1 MKIWYDKA
9 NDLWIITKKVGETE
23 IEVRIT
29 EWFKTEKGRL
39 IDIAVFVSKE
49 GESKESKENEFF
61 YDFEI
66 LNCRLMAK
74 QISEVCKEIFE
85 SYDSITGF
93 NIYAAVPK
101 ISSVFPKKSIDAYR
115 RKHGPER
122 KCSIYVKR
130 RYNFFTK
137 YVDKY
142 FHRNEFKVKKC
153 PRPALE
159 YPGSRLD
166 SICD

>member
-1 MKIWYDKA
+1 MRIEYDVQ
-9 NDLWIITKKVGETE
+9 NEMWIITKKVDDAE

-29 EWFKTEKGRL
+29 EWFNTEKGRL

-49 GESKESKENEFF
+49 GESKENEFF

-85 SYDSITGF
+85 SYNSIAGF
-93 NIYAAVPK
+93 NIYCAVPK
-101 ISSVFPKKSIDAYR
+101 MSSVFPKKSIDAYI

-122 KCSIYVKR
+122 KCNIYVKR
-130 RYNFFTK
+130 RYNIFTK
-137 YVDKY
+137 YVDEY
-142 FHRNEFKVKKC
+142 FHKSEIEVKKC

-166 SICD
+166 SIL